1 MNLIDLFFFKVSI
14 VKLVTEF
21 QWFLNGGAWP
31 HPTPIRVGWGH
42 APPSSQLVRAM
53 ASFEV
58 PEGGDNVTP
67 EDAAD

>member
-1 MNLIDLFFFKVSI
+1 
-14 VKLVTEF
+14 
-21 QWFLNGGAWP
+21 AWP

-58 PEGGDNVTP
+58 PAGVGNDFLRMRLMRFSLYLLRAGRLLP
-67 EDAAD
+67 SP

>member
-1 MNLIDLFFFKVSI
+1 MVFSASL
-14 VKLVTEF
+14 
-21 QWFLNGGAWP
+21 W
-31 HPTPIRVGWGH
+31 WGH

-67 EDAAD
+67 EDAADALQPLLAESW